1 MNKYKLIAALIIAL
15 TLMVAF
21 LIGKLISDIL
31 FLIPSPW
38 GLIANALLALA
49 GMTAIA
55 YWWIGNLEKKRDSDE
70 ED

>member
-1 MNKYKLIAALIIAL
+1 
-15 TLMVAF
+15 MVAF
-21 LIGKLISDIL
+21 LIGKLISDTL

-55 YWWIGNLEKKRDSDE
+55 YWWIDKLEKKRDSDG